1 MTPVSAARFRTLL
14 GSFASGVTV
23 VTTRVGDAPAGMTA
37 TAVASVSLDPP
48 LLLVCVGRDSD
59 FHAAITQAA
68 AFAVN
73 VLADDQE
80 RLSRQFADAALP
92 DRLTGVPHRTDGHGL
107 PLLDGAAAH
116 IVCRMRATHEAGDHT
131 IVVGEVVDGTTY
143 PKAPLL
149 HFRGGYRRLE

>member
-1 MTPVSAARFRTLL
+1 VRDAA
-14 GSFASGVTV
+14 
-23 VTTRVGDAPAGMTA
+23 AGMTA

-48 LLLVCVGRDSD
+48 LLLVCVDRDSD
-59 FHAAITQAA
+59 FHAAITRAT

-92 DRLTGVPHRTDGHGL
+92 DRLTGVPHQTDVHGL

-116 IVCRMRATHEAGDHT
+116 IVCRLRETYDAGDHT
-131 IVVGEVVDGTTY
+131 IVVGEVVDGMTF

-149 HFRGGYRRLE
+149 HFRGGYRRLQ